1 MKTRKETFSDGRFV
15 RINFPVRT
23 VLIELNGR
31 ERERETRILGSEVR
45 EVKMSMHYIRPCGSE
60 EELWLQF

>member
-15 RINFPVRT
+15 RINSPVRT
-23 VLIELNGR
+23 VLIELNG
-31 ERERETRILGSEVR
+31 RERETRILGSEVR